1 MKLILSHMEGYK
13 DIKIVKSQRG
23 GSSAFVWKLVDKNL
37 LPKPSEPKP
46 RKPSVGVPLG
56 LHEDF
61 SHLNKRRQRA
71 RKEKI
76 VQGILKIKAAR
87 FAARQEA
94 LEAKDSSSRS

>member
-1 MKLILSHMEGYK
+1 MEGYR
-13 DIKIVKSQRG
+13 DIKVVRTLRG
-23 GSSAFVWKLVDKNL
+23 GSAAFVWKLVDKNL
-37 LPKPSEPKP
+37 LPKPKVSTP

-76 VQGILKIKAAR
+76 VRGILKIKAAR

-94 LEAKDSSSRS
+94 LQAKGATPTSEAAPPS